1 MTFRIHRNHCIQ
13 RRHDS
18 RSPIG
23 RTALLSAPLLLPA
36 LALALLGSGAQAQPA
51 APALP
56 PLLEAGSPAIHPQ
69 WRVVGFPKQHA
80 EIPETTFTA
89 GMVEGRPAIRVDTDA
104 SYGTLVHDWR
114 GPAQTLRWR
123 WRLDQPLTG
132 GTAPPDI
139 MTKAGDDAA
148 LKVCVMFD
156 HALDSVPLFER
167 TALRIARSVS
177 GENLPAATVCY
188 VWDSGRP
195 ATLQGTNPYTRRVRF
210 FSLQGKDAPLGQ
222 WVGQSRNVAQD
233 FVTLF
238 EDELPQG
245 RDTPASAIPGVISV
259 VIGAD
264 SDNTASRSRGWI
276 ADLQWATSTP

>member
-1 MTFRIHRNHCIQ
+1 MT
-13 RRHDS
+13 
-18 RSPIG
+18 
-23 RTALLSAPLLLPA
+23 A
-36 LALALLGSGAQAQPA
+36 LALACLATAAQAQPGT
-51 APALP
+51 APLP
-56 PLLEAGSPAIHPQ
+56 PLLEAGSTAIHPQ

-80 EIPETTFTA
+80 EIAETRFTA
-89 GMVEGRPAIRVDTDA
+89 GSVEGRSAIRVDTNA

-132 GTAPPDI
+132 GTAPPDL

-156 HALDSVPLFER
+156 HALDRVPFFER
-167 TALRIARSVS
+167 TALRIARSIS

-195 ATLQGTNPYTRRVRF
+195 ATLQGTNPYTPRVRF
-210 FSLQGKDAPLGQ
+210 FSLQGKEAAIGQ
-222 WVGQSRNVAQD
+222 WVSQSRNVAQD

-238 EDELPQG
+238 ADELPQG
-245 RDTPASAIPGVISV
+245 ANTPASAVPSVISV

-264 SDNTASRSRGWI
+264 SDNTASRSTGWI
-276 ADLQWATSTP
+276 ADLQWAASAP